1 MGAKDSKS
9 ALVEYGNYD
18 LKTRLKEAKCT
29 KRLSCTTLQLST
41 IPKEIPKWHHFERLE
56 HLDLSKNKLADLPI
70 EFDLLA
76 KNLRHLELQSNNFST
91 FPQVVL
97 KLSKLE
103 ILNLNNNKLTMETF
117 PTDEFSA
124 MTSLQKLH
132 LCSNHFHALPYTQ
145 LSELAFKHALHW
157 LSIQQNYLDLS
168 EMHDFLEQMERSQC
182 RVSYCHQHI
191 PQVVWKDPSGNSSAA
206 IYLGGVHSAENVK
219 WLEVN
224 RIINVLSVGEFPF
237 KSEKIGV
244 KRPKRTKTDDQEA
257 AESGAPPN
265 DENDDDE
272 VIDGDDGSNNN
283 EDDEEAKREAKK
295 EASVKSLTRRIYPP
309 HFKHVFIEIDDV
321 PSADLMPHLDRT
333 NDFIKEVIGSN
344 QRILI
349 HCAAG
354 ISRSTSVV
362 IAYLISEVGMNY
374 EKAFMSVRRAR
385 RCIQPNEGFVHQLR
399 KYHRRLKKAR
409 ELAAGEQQL
418 LESQDSNLDD

>member
-1 MGAKDSKS
+1 
-9 ALVEYGNYD
+9 
-18 LKTRLKEAKCT
+18 
-29 KRLSCTTLQLST
+29 
-41 IPKEIPKWHHFERLE
+41 
-56 HLDLSKNKLADLPI
+56 
-70 EFDLLA
+70 
-76 KNLRHLELQSNNFST
+76 
-91 FPQVVL
+91 
-97 KLSKLE
+97 
-103 ILNLNNNKLTMETF
+103 
-117 PTDEFSA
+117 

-132 LCSNHFHALPYTQ
+132 LCSNQFHALPYTQ

-157 LSIQQNYLDLS
+157 LSIQQNYLDLRCGRVRVLSLLRPVARPRACVARDSILTRVRVRVLLLRRIS

-206 IYLGGVHSAENVK
+206 IYLGGVHSAGTTPSLPLPPPTVAFVSTLISFFVLRSSHLLRFRSSSFFFAPPPGSWACAENVK

-309 HFKHVFIEIDDV
+309 HFKV
-321 PSADLMPHLDRT
+321 PPPTPHL
-333 NDFIKEVIGSN
+333 
-344 QRILI
+344 
-349 HCAAG
+349 AAVAG
-354 ISRSTSVV
+354 PVRLTPSC
-362 IAYLISEVGMNY
+362 GM
-374 EKAFMSVRRAR
+374 
-385 RCIQPNEGFVHQLR
+385 
-399 KYHRRLKKAR
+399 
-409 ELAAGEQQL
+409 L
-418 LESQDSNLDD
+418 LWGVEC